1 MSGLHQPQRNLLHLY
16 HGRGETWLQPTVD
29 VNANA
34 VKDAGLDT
42 IAAPGAVSHEASAPP
57 LIPPLAR
64 TWNHDIAGTSAVV
77 CGACRHAWSR
87 HGAHQCHRRA
97 CSACASCCAAPWRTA
112 RLAPYAVA
120 QAPEQGTARSR
131 TQPIARSTPS
141 PHVTAPAAREVSA
154 RNRARRPALR
164 AVQPPAVDDDDDGRC
179 FVEA

>member
-1 MSGLHQPQRNLLHLY
+1 MPDLTPSLH
-16 HGRGETWLQPTVD
+16 
-29 VNANA
+29 
-34 VKDAGLDT
+34 
-42 IAAPGAVSHEASAPP
+42 PGAVSHEASAPP

-141 PHVTAPAAREVSA
+141 PHVTAPAASEVSA
-154 RNRARRPALR
+154 RQIGSRKPALGPW
-164 AVQPPAVDDDDDGRC
+164 QPPAASSSQESARNHSQKSPWLFAGNRN
-179 FVEA
+179 EQG